1 MPLQSGT
8 CLGPYEIVGALGAG
22 GMGEV
27 YRARD
32 SKLNRDVAIKILLPE
47 VANDPDRLARF
58 SREAQL
64 LASLNHPNIAH
75 IYGLEAQEGREG
87 QAGAA
92 ASFIVM
98 ELVEGPTLAERLAG
112 AGRVLSDPP
121 ELPGPKGPGLQ
132 LDEALSIARQI
143 ADALE
148 AAHEQGI
155 VHRDLKPANI
165 KVRDDGTVKV
175 LDFGLAKAT
184 EAGGAGRAGMTMS
197 PTLTFNA
204 TQAGIVL
211 GTAAY
216 MSPEQARGKTVDRR
230 ADIWAFGVV
239 LFEMLTGRALFSGET
254 VTDII
259 AAVVTREPDLSALPA
274 ATPPRVRDLVT
285 RCLIKDPKQRL
296 RDIGEARI
304 AIERAI
310 TEPDA
315 RTPMAGGSTGPALR
329 TAPLWQR
336 ALPWA
341 LFAAAVAGLA
351 IVLSLLAPWRR
362 AAPPAP
368 VRVSV
373 ELGADVSQPTS
384 GFGDAAIL
392 SPDGA
397 VVGFVAQKS
406 GGGTPQLYVRRLTQ
420 LQATALSGTD
430 DADSP
435 FFSPDGQWIAFF
447 AGGKLKKISVTGGAA
462 VTLCDAPN
470 GRGGA
475 WGEDGTIVFAP
486 DSTAGVRL
494 LRVSSAGGTPAPLT
508 SVAEG
513 ESTQRWPQVLPGGKA
528 VLFTGGPAGAYETA
542 NIVVQPL
549 PSGARKV
556 VQRGGYHG
564 RYLSSGLGSP
574 ERAERVGGHLVYI
587 HDGTLFAAPFD
598 LDRLEVTGQ
607 PVPALEGVTSNSAS
621 GSAQFAVSATGT
633 LVYLPGRSTGGVPI
647 HWMAHEGKTT
657 VLRAT
662 VANWFSPQFAPDG
675 RRLALQINDG
685 QNDVWVFEWAR
696 DTLTRLTFD
705 PADDRKPVWT
715 PEGRRI
721 AFASARAD
729 KSTLNLYWQRADGTG
744 DAQRLT
750 ESKNLQVPASW
761 HPGGK
766 FLAFEE
772 VNPQTGY
779 DLMILPM
786 EGDEASGWKP
796 GKATV
801 FLNSAFA
808 EREPMFSPDGR
819 WLAYW
824 SNETGRSEVYVRPFP
839 GPGGKW
845 QISTDGG
852 TYPTWS
858 RTKHE
863 LFYGTQS
870 AQIMVAAFTVEGDSF
885 RAEKPRLWSDGRF
898 IVRAVNR
905 SFDLHPDGE
914 RFALAAAAQMPGGA
928 KLDHLTFIFNFFDEL
943 RRIAPAARR

>member
-1 MPLQSGT
+1 MLTAGT
-8 CLGPYEIVGALGAG
+8 RLGAYEIQSALGAG

-32 SKLNRDVAIKILLPE
+32 TTLGRDVAIKILPDLFVADPE
-47 VANDPDRLARF
+47 RVARF
-58 SREAQL
+58 EREAQL
-64 LASLNHPNIAH
+64 LAALNHPHIAA
-75 IYGLEAQEGREG
+75 IYGLEESGATKFLVLEFVDG
-87 QAGAA
+87 Q
-92 ASFIVM
+92 S
-98 ELVEGPTLAERLAG
+98 LAEKLAQPSAISHQPC
-112 AGRVLSDPP
+112 AG
-121 ELPGPKGPGLQ
+121 LPVA
-132 LDEALSIARQI
+132 EALTIARQI
-143 ADALE
+143 VEALE
-148 AAHEQGI
+148 AAHDKGI

-165 KVRDDGTVKV
+165 MLTVDGQVKV
-175 LDFGLAKAT
+175 LDFGLAKHDG
-184 EAGGAGRAGMTMS
+184 AGGSGGPAGLPHS
-197 PTLTFNA
+197 PTLTFQP
-204 TQAGIVL
+204 TQAGVIL

-216 MSPEQARGKTVDRR
+216 MSPEQAKGR
-230 ADIWAFGVV
+230 AADKRSDVWAFGCV
-239 LFEMLTGRALFSGET
+239 LFELLTGTRAFQGEDVSDT
-254 VTDII
+254 LAAILRGEPDWTALPPDAPASIRTLLKRCLEKDRKARIPDI
-259 AAVVTREPDLSALPA
+259 AVVRFLMDDALTVAGPVTPDSRLPTPDSRLPTRS
-274 ATPPRVRDLVT
+274 
-285 RCLIKDPKQRL
+285 
-296 RDIGEARI
+296 
-304 AIERAI
+304 
-310 TEPDA
+310 
-315 RTPMAGGSTGPALR
+315 ST
-329 TAPLWQR
+329 
-336 ALPWA
+336 LPWA
-341 LFAAAVAGLA
+341 VAGAALLVA
-351 IVLSLLAPWRR
+351 GVLLMLWAPWRK

-368 VRVSV
+368 VRVSA
-373 ELGADVSQPTS
+373 ELGADVSLATS
-384 GFGDAAIL
+384 GFGDATIL

-397 VVGFVAQKS
+397 VFAFVAQK
-406 GGGTPQLYVRRLTQ
+406 GGGGSPQLHVRRLAQ

-494 LRVSSAGGTPAPLT
+494 LRVSSAGGKPEPLT
-508 SVAEG
+508 SLAEG
-513 ESTQRWPQVLPGGKA
+513 QSTQRWPQVLPGGTA
-528 VLFTGGPAGAYETA
+528 VLFTAGTAGAYEDA

-549 PSGARKV
+549 PAGARTI

-564 RYLSSGLGSP
+564 RYLPS
-574 ERAERVGGHLVYI
+574 GHLVYI
-587 HDGTLFAAPFD
+587 HDATLFAVPFD

-621 GSAQFAVSATGT
+621 ASAQFAVSATGT

-647 HWMAHEGKTT
+647 HWMTHEGRTT
-657 VLRAT
+657 PLRAT
-662 VANWFSPQFAPDG
+662 LANWFDPQFAPDG

-685 QNDVWVFEWAR
+685 QNDVWVYEWAR

-705 PADDRKPVWT
+705 SADDRKPVWT

-721 AFASARAD
+721 AFASSRGD

-750 ESKNLQVPASW
+750 ESKNIQMPASW

-772 VNPQTGY
+772 VNPQTSY
-779 DLMILPM
+779 DLMILPL

-796 GKATV
+796 GKPTV
-801 FLNSAFA
+801 FLNSPFS

-824 SNETGRSEVYVRPFP
+824 SNETGRAEVFVRPFP

-845 QISTDGG
+845 QISTGG
-852 TYPTWS
+852 GNYPTWS

-863 LFYGTQS
+863 LFYGS
-870 AQIMVAAFTVEGDSF
+870 PNGQIMVAAFTVEGDSF
-885 RAEKPRLWSDGRF
+885 RAEKPRPWSDGRF
-898 IVRAVNR
+898 MNRAAQR

-914 RFALAAAAQMPGGA
+914 RFALAAAAQTPGGA
-928 KLDHLTFIFNFFDEL
+928 KQDHVTFIFNFFDEL
-943 RRIAPAARR
+943 RRVAPGTARR